1 MISLGAGN
9 EYGHPHKQTM
19 ERYKKL
25 GMKVYET
32 DKDGSITITSDGSK
46 DYKITTEK

>member
-1 MISLGAGN
+1 MDIRINKLWN
-9 EYGHPHKQTM
+9 VI
-19 ERYKKL
+19 KKL

-32 DKDGSITITSDGSK
+32 DKNGSITITSDGSK